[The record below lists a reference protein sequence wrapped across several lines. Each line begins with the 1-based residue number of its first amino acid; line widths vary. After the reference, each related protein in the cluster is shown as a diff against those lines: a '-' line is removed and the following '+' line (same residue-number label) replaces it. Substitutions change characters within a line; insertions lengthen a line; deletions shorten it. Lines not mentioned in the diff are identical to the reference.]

1 MDVDVELD
9 PSMDTLTVTVH
20 LLPDGGFRVRCSPSV
35 DVETL
40 LALNREVAQQI
51 VDSITGS

>member
-1 MDVDVELD
+1 MDVVVELD
-9 PSMDTLTVTVH
+9 PSMDTLTVHVH

-40 LALNREVAQQI
+40 LALNRDVAQQI
-51 VDSITGS
+51 VDSITG